1 MSYASDVKEELY
13 AVIDKARH
21 CQIAELSAIIG
32 LSNKTKETGGRK
44 VIEPEGDHDELYR
57 KYRTLTKRLND
68 YYDYDNALITQQ
80 TCCKRAYIRGAFLA
94 AGTMSNPN
102 KSYQF
107 EIVTRDE
114 EHAKQLRDMMEV
126 FNIKPKIVH
135 RKNHF
140 VVYLKEGSDI
150 VEILNV
156 MKAHK
161 ALMDLENVRIMKEMR
176 SSVNRKVNCETANIT
191 KMINA
196 SVKQVEDIE
205 YIEKTIG
212 LSSLPEALAEMA
224 SVRLE
229 HPDTPLKELGNYLS
243 TPIGKSGVNHRL
255 RRISEIA
262 KKLKEE

>member
-1 MSYASDVKEELY
+1 MSYARDVKEELY

-21 CQIAELSAIIG
+21 CQIAELSAIVAMCG
-32 LSNKTKETGGRK
+32 KTQVVEGRK
-44 VIEPEGDHDELYR
+44 VILPGDVSDNLYK
-57 KYRTLTKRLND
+57 KYSILTKKLNG
-68 YYDYDNALITQQ
+68 YSEYDNGLITQQ
-80 TCCKRAYIRGAFLA
+80 ICCKRAYIRGAFLA
-94 AGTMSNPN
+94 SGTMSNPN
-102 KSYQF
+102 KSYHF
-107 EIVTRDE
+107 EIDVRDE
-114 EHAKQLRDMMEV
+114 KKAGQLKDMMVV
-126 FNIKPKIVH
+126 FHVHPKIVR

-191 KMINA
+191 KTINA
-196 SVKQVEDIE
+196 SVKQIEDIE

-212 LSSLPEALAEMA
+212 LSNLPEALSEMA

-229 HPDTPLKELGNYLS
+229 YPDVPLKELGDYLS

-262 KKLKEE
+262 KRLKEE